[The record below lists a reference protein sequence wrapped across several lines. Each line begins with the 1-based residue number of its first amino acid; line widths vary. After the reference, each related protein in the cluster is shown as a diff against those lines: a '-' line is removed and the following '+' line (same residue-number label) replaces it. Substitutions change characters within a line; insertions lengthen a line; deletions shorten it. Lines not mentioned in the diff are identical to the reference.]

1 MQCLRIELLY
11 ALQRRG
17 NKVVYLP
24 SPKWWDGWIQ
34 LLLPGPVARVGTG
47 ATGAESETKH
57 PPGHPPCFAVLG
69 LPVKCSQKPGFMIES

>member
-24 SPKWWDGWIQ
+24 GPKWWDGWIQ
-34 LLLPGPVARVGTG
+34 LHMPGPVAGVGTG

-57 PPGHPPCFAVLG
+57 PPGHEKPRCFGVASGMLTKTW
-69 LPVKCSQKPGFMIES
+69 LYD